1 MLESRAARL
10 ARPTTGTWRP
20 RSERTWKCAIRAALR
35 PARVADPT
43 IRIVRAEQC
52 YPALYRF
59 LYGEVGRRYNWIDRL
74 SWSDD
79 EIRAHLAQPSVSIW
93 LLLVRGTPAG
103 YFELKADDEGGIE
116 IAYFGLFEEFIG
128 RGLGAHLLTE
138 AVETGLELR
147 AGPGL
152 AAHLLVR
159 SSGRNPQLHQPR
171 LHPVQDRRVFCLTWT
186 SLSGRRQ
193 RTASPGRT

>member
-1 MLESRAARL
+1 MATAQRTYLEMRD
-10 ARPTTGTWRP
+10 P
-20 RSERTWKCAIRAALR
+20 RWLR
-35 PARVADPT
+35 PARVTDPT
-43 IRIVRAEQC
+43 IRLLCAEQC

-59 LYGEVGRRYNWIDRL
+59 LYGEVGRRYNWTDRL

-103 YFELKADDEGGIE
+103 YFELKADDGGGIE

-138 AVETGLELR
+138 AVETAWSFAPDRVWLHTCSFDH
-147 AGPGL
+147 P
-152 AAHLLVR
+152 AAIP
-159 SSGRNPQLHQPR
+159 NY
-171 LHPVQDRRVFCLTWT
+171 T
-186 SLSGRRQ
+186 SRGFTPYKTEEYSV
-193 RTASPGRT
+193 